1 MSTGALPPA
10 GDWIRGISIKQPRA
24 ACILH
29 GDKRIENRPRPWP
42 WRGWMLLHT
51 SQQTDRAAL
60 RLPPVARTI
69 RGSELPTGAV
79 IGVARLTGCHQDP
92 DSAPP
97 CGPWSEPGRWH
108 LELDDVQS
116 SPADPRPRTPRALE
130 AHRGP
135 GRPSP
140 PAAPRPTPV
149 TCRSRPG
156 PTARAPAAPAP
167 LPDRHH
173 GALADRPKGGTDQ
186 EHG

>member
-108 LELDDVQS
+108 LELDDVQE
-116 SPADPRPRTPRALE
+116 L
-130 AHRGP
+130 
-135 GRPSP
+135 
-140 PAAPRPTPV
+140 
-149 TCRSRPG
+149 
-156 PTARAPAAPAP
+156 P
-167 LPDRHH
+167 LPIPARGHLGPWKPTED
-173 GALADRPKGGTDQ
+173 LVDQVLQQLPDLRP
-186 EHG
+186 